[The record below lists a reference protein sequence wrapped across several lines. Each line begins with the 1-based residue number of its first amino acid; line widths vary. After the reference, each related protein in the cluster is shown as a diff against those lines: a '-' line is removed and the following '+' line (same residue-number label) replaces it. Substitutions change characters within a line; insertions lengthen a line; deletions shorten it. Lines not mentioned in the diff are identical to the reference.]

1 MSEIN
6 KVRDEQVTARG
17 LVNLFIVYLV
27 WGSTYLAIRVAVR
40 PGAGI
45 PPFTLGMTRTLVA
58 GTALLLW
65 GIVSKGSHKVTRRDI
80 LVFAASGILMWTIAN
95 GMVIWAE
102 QRIESGLAAV
112 LLATTPLWAVAIESL
127 VDRQWPHGR
136 IWAALLIGFAG
147 TVVLSIPELGSGDV
161 GDTLSVILLI
171 LAPITWSIGILVQR
185 RHASPLPAR
194 VSSGFQMIFAGL
206 GFAVLVLVVGEGMPQ
221 PTREALFAWIYLVV
235 FGSIIAFTAFVAT
248 VRDLPT
254 SLAMTYAYVNPVIAV
269 ILGAWLLS
277 ESVTIY
283 TLIGTAFVLVGV
295 IGVFRERIAATHA
308 AHHSRS

>member
-1 MSEIN
+1 MSEIYEI
-6 KVRDEQVTARG
+6 RDRQVTTGA

-45 PPFTLGMTRTLVA
+45 APFTLGMTRTLVA
-58 GTALLLW
+58 GTLLLLW
-65 GIVSKGSHKVTRRDI
+65 GFVRKGSLKITRRD
-80 LVFAASGILMWTIAN
+80 LLAFAASGILMWTIAN
-95 GMVIWAE
+95 GMVMWAE
-102 QRIESGLAAV
+102 QRIESGIAAV
-112 LLATTPLWAVAIESL
+112 LLATTPLWTVAIEAL
-127 VDRQWPHGR
+127 LEREWPPGR
-136 IWAALLIGFAG
+136 IWVALTIGFAG
-147 TVVLSIPELGSGDV
+147 TVVLSIPELGKGDV
-161 GDTLSVILLI
+161 GDTLSLILLI

-185 RHASPLPAR
+185 QHDSPLPAR

-206 GFAVLVLVVGEGMPQ
+206 GFGILVLLAGEPLPQ

-277 ESVTIY
+277 ERVTIF
-283 TLIGTAFVLVGV
+283 TLIGTALVLVGV
-295 IGVFRERIAATHA
+295 IGVYRERV
-308 AHHSRS
+308 RSG

>member
-1 MSEIN
+1 MSEIYEI
-6 KVRDEQVTARG
+6 RDRQVTTGA

-45 PPFTLGMTRTLVA
+45 APFTLGMTRTLVA
-58 GTALLLW
+58 GTLLLLW
-65 GIVSKGSHKVTRRDI
+65 GFVRKGSLKITRRD
-80 LVFAASGILMWTIAN
+80 LLAFAASGILMWTIAN
-95 GMVIWAE
+95 GMVMWAE
-102 QRIESGLAAV
+102 QRIESGIAAV
-112 LLATTPLWAVAIESL
+112 LLATTPLWTVAIEAL
-127 VDRQWPHGR
+127 LEREWPPGR
-136 IWAALLIGFAG
+136 IWVALTIGFAG
-147 TVVLSIPELGSGDV
+147 TVVLSIPELGKGDV
-161 GDTLSVILLI
+161 GDTLSLILLI

-185 RHASPLPAR
+185 QHDSPLPAR

-206 GFAVLVLVVGEGMPQ
+206 GFGILVLLAREPLPQ

-277 ESVTIY
+277 ERVTIF
-283 TLIGTAFVLVGV
+283 TLIGTALVLVGV
-295 IGVFRERIAATHA
+295 IGVYRERV
-308 AHHSRS
+308 RSG